1 MMLNKDTNVVEQD
14 KNPVLGVQEMHP
26 FRFNTERGRPASQ
39 FLDMVASDFPVA
51 DQSNRLP
58 HPQQLVPNLDT
69 AAVSLLKFPFALA
82 VVRGVGVWMGL
93 TGTLKSNPVW

>member
-1 MMLNKDTNVVEQD
+1 MLNKDTNVVEQD

-58 HPQQLVPNLDT
+58 HPQQLVPNPDA

-82 VVRGVGVWMGL
+82 CCSCGAWCGHLDGANRNSKV
-93 TGTLKSNPVW
+93 